1 MNISN
6 ILSLLSGVALFLF
19 GMTLMGDSLKKV
31 AGNKLEVFLYK
42 LSSTPLKGILLG
54 AGVTSVIQSSSAT
67 SIMTVGFVNSR
78 MMKVKQA
85 IGIIMGAIIGTS
97 ITGWI
102 ISLSSINMGSKG
114 ILELISTESLT
125 AIIAIIGII
134 LRMFS
139 KHTKKRHIGEI
150 LLGFAVLMFG
160 MQTMSASVEGLR
172 ESPVFISVLSTLSN
186 PIIGILFGAVFTA
199 VIQSASAAVGI
210 LQALSS
216 TGAITFSDSLP
227 IIMGIAI
234 GASLP
239 VILSA
244 LGASRDGKKTA
255 WSYLVID
262 IIGAVIFSIIFYSLN
277 AVFHFSFINM
287 TMNTFSIALQNTA
300 FRVLII
306 ILLAP
311 FISLIEKITNLIV
324 KNDDE
329 EEDTQNDIDRLE
341 DRFIAHPALA
351 IEQSR
356 LAINSMADLTR
367 DNVYLACSL
376 LKNYNDKTFKKVQNK
391 EELSDRYEDKLGS
404 YLVRVNRKEL
414 SKSLNKNASKFLH
427 TITDFERISD
437 HCLNIAE
444 ASKNIQE
451 NKTAFSKD
459 ASYEIDNLSVAVQD
473 LVSIATTAFVNEDL
487 SLAYNVE
494 PFEQLIDDI
503 CLKMKSNH
511 YDRIEKGECTLEHGF
526 VFNDL
531 LTDFERIA
539 DHCSNIALAMIELD
553 NNTFDTH
560 KYEEEINKSHQHNY
574 DEMYKQYTEKYGLK

>member
-1 MNISN
+1 MSVSN
-6 ILSLLSGVALFLF
+6 VLSLLSGVALFLF

-31 AGNKLEVFLYK
+31 AGNKLEIFLYK

-67 SIMTVGFVNSR
+67 SIMTVGFVNSK

-102 ISLSSINMGSKG
+102 ISLSSINNNASG
-114 ILELISTESLT
+114 ILEIVSTESLT
-125 AIIAIIGII
+125 ALIAIIGII

-160 MQTMSASVEGLR
+160 MQVMSNSVAGLR
-172 ESPVFISVLSTLSN
+172 ESEIFINILSTFSN
-186 PIIGILFGAVFTA
+186 PVVGIIFGALFTA
-199 VIQSASAAVGI
+199 IIQSASAAVGI

-216 TGAITFSDSLP
+216 TGVITFANSLP

-239 VILSA
+239 VIISA
-244 LGASRDGKKTA
+244 LGANRDGKKAA

-262 IIGAVIFSIIFYSLN
+262 ILGCVVFSVVFYSLN
-277 AVFHFSFINM
+277 SIIHFNFINE
-287 TMNTFSIALQNTA
+287 TMNTFSIALQNTI

-311 FISLIEKITNLIV
+311 FIGLIEKITNLLV
-324 KNDDE
+324 K
-329 EEDTQNDIDRLE
+329 EDTDEIEDINDIDRLE
-341 DRFIAHPALA
+341 ERFIAHPALA

-356 LAINSMADLTR
+356 QTINSMADLTR
-367 DNVYLACSL
+367 DNVYLACTL
-376 LKNYNDKTFKKVQNK
+376 IKNFNDKTFKKVESK

-414 SKSLNKNASKFLH
+414 SKSLNKNANKFLH
-427 TITDFERISD
+427 VITDLERISD

-444 ASKNIQE
+444 SSKERQE
-451 NKTAFSKD
+451 NKIEFSKD
-459 ASYEIDNLSVAVQD
+459 GKDEIDNLSIAVQD
-473 LVSIATTAFVNEDL
+473 LVTITMTAFVNDDL
-487 SLAYNVE
+487 SLAYSVE

-503 CLKMKSNH
+503 VLKMKSNH
-511 YDRIEKGECTLEHGF
+511 IERIEQGECTFEHGF
-526 VFNDL
+526 LFNDY

-553 NNTFDTH
+553 NDTFDTH
-560 KYEEEINKSHQHNY
+560 KYEEEINKSHKHNY
-574 DEMYKQYTEKYGLK
+574 DQIYKQYADKYGIK